1 MTDLMY
7 EIEKRRD
14 IVDKELNKIF
24 EGKDHFMWKNMAW
37 YPLAGGKKL
46 RPFLAMVSCGA
57 LGGEEKDAILP
68 GLSIELIHNFT
79 LVHDDIMDDD
89 DLRRGRQTLHKKEG
103 LPTAINVGDAL
114 FALAFR
120 LISEME
126 VEPVKIKR
134 ILYEI
139 SQGVLKVAEG
149 QEEDMK
155 FEITFDIT
163 EDEFIEMI
171 EKKTSYL
178 FQAAARCGSIV
189 AEATDEEVEMLGEY
203 ARKMGIAFQ
212 VQDDY
217 LDLMGD
223 QNDLGKPVGSDI
235 KAGKRTLMVIH
246 ALQNLNGDDRKRL
259 IDILENH
266 STQEDVH
273 EAIDLLNK
281 NDSIE
286 YSRRLAEKYAKE
298 AKESI
303 QSLPESDHKNML
315 ISLVDYMIQRA
326 K

>member
-1 MTDLMY
+1 MA
-7 EIEKRRD
+7 EIQRRKK
-14 IVDKELNKIF
+14 IVDEEIVKIF
-24 EGKDHFMWKNMAW
+24 KNKDHFMWKNMAW
-37 YPLAGGKKL
+37 YPQAGGKKL

-57 LGGEEKDAILP
+57 LDGDENDAIKP

-79 LVHDDIMDDD
+79 LIHDDIMDDD

-114 FALAFR
+114 FALSFR
-120 LISEME
+120 LISEMD
-126 VEPVKIKR
+126 VEPVKIKQV
-134 ILYEI
+134 LYEI
-139 SQGVLKVAEG
+139 SQAVLKVAEG
-149 QEEDMK
+149 QEEDMR
-155 FEITFDIT
+155 FETTFDII

-178 FQAAARCGSIV
+178 FQAAARCGAIV
-189 AEATDEEVEMLGEY
+189 ADASEEQVEMLGEY

-217 LDLMGD
+217 LDLMGN

-246 ALQNLNGDDRKRL
+246 ALQNLEDDDRNRL
-259 IDILENH
+259 VEILEND
-266 STQEDVH
+266 STQEEVD

-281 NDSIE
+281 YDSIE
-286 YSRRLAEKYAKE
+286 YCRELAVEYANS
-298 AKESI
+298 AKDSIKSLQESN
-303 QSLPESDHKNML
+303 HKNIL
-315 ISLVDYMIQRA
+315 ISLVDYMIERV

>member
-1 MTDLMY
+1 MTDLMA
-7 EIEKRRD
+7 EIQRRKK
-14 IVDKELNKIF
+14 IVDEEIVKIF
-24 EGKDHFMWKNMAW
+24 KNKDHFMWKNMAW
-37 YPLAGGKKL
+37 YPQAGGKKL

-57 LGGEEKDAILP
+57 LDGDENDAIKP

-79 LVHDDIMDDD
+79 LIHDDIMDDD

-114 FALAFR
+114 FALSFR
-120 LISEME
+120 LISEMD
-126 VEPVKIKR
+126 VEPVKIKQV
-134 ILYEI
+134 LYEI
-139 SQGVLKVAEG
+139 SQAVLKVAEG
-149 QEEDMK
+149 QEEDMR
-155 FEITFDIT
+155 FETTFDII

-178 FQAAARCGSIV
+178 FQAAARCGAIV
-189 AEATDEEVEMLGEY
+189 ADASEEQVEMLGEY

-217 LDLMGD
+217 LDLMGN

-246 ALQNLNGDDRKRL
+246 ALQNLEDDDRNRL
-259 IDILENH
+259 VEILEND
-266 STQEDVH
+266 STQEEVD

-281 NDSIE
+281 YDSIE
-286 YSRRLAEKYAKE
+286 YCRELAVEYANS
-298 AKESI
+298 AKDSIKSLQESN
-303 QSLPESDHKNML
+303 HKNIL
-315 ISLVDYMIQRA
+315 ISLVDYMIERV